1 LLGHP
6 KPGLV
11 CAQMKTPSLVWC
23 VLACLVLPACGK
35 SKTEQ
40 CNAFVDR
47 ATQAQ
52 KVVNGLKL
60 DSENVAEL
68 EKGAGAI
75 EAEAKAFGALE
86 LKDEKLLG
94 FRSSYAATLASLGKI
109 MRDLSALQK
118 DSKDPSKAD
127 ALEAETKKIDAEADK
142 VEKSESDVVDQVNV
156 YCTGSK

>member
-1 LLGHP
+1 
-6 KPGLV
+6 
-11 CAQMKTPSLVWC
+11 MKTPSLVWFA
-23 VLACLVLPACGK
+23 LACLVLPACGK

-40 CNAFVDR
+40 CNSFVDR

>member
-1 LLGHP
+1 
-6 KPGLV
+6 
-11 CAQMKTPSLVWC
+11 M
-23 VLACLVLPACGK
+23 ACLVLPACGK

-40 CNAFVDR
+40 CNSFVDR